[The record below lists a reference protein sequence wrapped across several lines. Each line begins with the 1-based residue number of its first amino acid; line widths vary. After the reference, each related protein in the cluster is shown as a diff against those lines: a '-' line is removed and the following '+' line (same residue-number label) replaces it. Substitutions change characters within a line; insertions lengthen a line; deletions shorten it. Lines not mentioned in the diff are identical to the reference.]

1 MRLYVVR
8 HGEAEAQRTTD
19 EARALTVA
27 GRDGV
32 RQLWRQLVAE
42 GIRPATL
49 ISSPYVRA
57 RQTAEEIAGE
67 CGLTPGAPCELL
79 VPDGHPQRVF
89 EWLLARDDQGPLV
102 LVSHMPLVGHLV
114 GQLSEGPGARLPM
127 GVGAV
132 AALEVEVPAIAGA
145 RLLWL
150 RAPGDLFQP

>member
-19 EARALTVA
+19 EARALTDA
-27 GRDGV
+27 GRRGV
-32 RQLWRQLVAE
+32 QRLWQNLLAE
-42 GIRPATL
+42 GVRPATL

-57 RQTAEEIAGE
+57 RQTADEIAAQ
-67 CGLTPGAPCELL
+67 CGLAVDDTCDLL

-89 EWLLARDDQGPLV
+89 DWLLARDDSGPLV
-102 LVSHMPLVGHLV
+102 LVSHMPLVAHLV

-132 AALEVEVPAIAGA
+132 AALEVEVPAVAGA

-150 RAPGDLFQP
+150 RAPGDLFLE